1 MKVLQINATYG
12 GSTGKIMC
20 ELAEVLNQNG
30 HQCFFATPFSTNK
43 YDVSS
48 TYTIGGAFDHR
59 LHAFLSRAMGKQG
72 YFSKRATKG
81 LLNWIDKISP
91 DVIITHNLHSN
102 YININL
108 LFDYIAK
115 KRIKTLAVMHDCWL
129 FTGKCFHF
137 LYSGCEKWRNGC
149 GGCPQLKLEQP
160 SLFFDKTA
168 RVLADKQEY
177 IGNND
182 NVQIIAVSE
191 WLADLSRQSILKDRP
206 TSVIRNGID
215 LDTFKYY
222 SSAREELGI
231 DSDRFVILG
240 MGNKWLAPYNRE
252 LLTKVISTLKD
263 DEQLII
269 VGCSNEK
276 ICESNDKVKYVGK
289 LNHSEL
295 VKYYSAADVF
305 VNATKADSLPTVNME
320 SVACGTPVV
329 TYASGGSPELV
340 SEGKTGYI
348 VKFGDIDGIIEAI
361 GAVKRDTRTFYH
373 DSCVEYAKEE
383 FDKKN
388 NFLKY
393 LSQLG

>member
-1 MKVLQINATYG
+1 MRVLQINATYG

-20 ELAEVLNQNG
+20 ELADVLTENN
-30 HQCFFATPFSTNK
+30 HECFFATPFSTDK
-43 YDVSS
+43 FDSQR
-48 TYTIGGAFDHR
+48 THTIGSAFDHR
-59 LHAFLSRAMGKQG
+59 AHAFLSRALGKQG
-72 YFSKRATKG
+72 YFSKRATKR
-81 LLNWIDKISP
+81 LLNWIDTISP

-102 YININL
+102 YINVNL
-108 LFDYIAK
+108 LFEHIK
-115 KRIKTLAVMHDCWL
+115 KKSVKTLAVMHDCWL

-137 LYSGCEKWRNGC
+137 LYSGCEKWKNGC
-149 GGCPQLKLEQP
+149 GCCPQLKLEQP

-168 RVLADKQEY
+168 KVLADKQEY

-182 NVQIIAVSE
+182 SVQIIAVSE
-191 WLADLSRQSILKDRP
+191 WLASLSRQSILKNRP
-206 TSVIRNGID
+206 TSVIKNGID

-222 SSAREELGI
+222 SPAREELGI

-340 SEGKTGYI
+340 SQGKTGYI
-348 VKFGDIDGIIEAI
+348 VKFGDVDGIIEAI
-361 GAVKRDTRTFYH
+361 GTVKKDTRTSYH
-373 DSCVEYAKEE
+373 DSCVAYAKEE

-393 LSQLG
+393 LSQLS